1 MAKSQMTG
9 IIKLGPCIF
18 CKHVKTLYQWPL
30 ISLPAL
36 ESPHSGGAGKNFFHY
51 IIQFSVLQLYIHVQ
65 LVFNTSSINLT
76 YVYHI
81 SVTLGFSYTLVGVMF
96 LLPYL
101 TGCASTPWMSQ
112 LETCDFGIV
121 FSQDFVCVCV
131 CDGWV
136 MMMVAG

>member
-9 IIKLGPCIF
+9 IIQLGPHIF
-18 CKHVKTLYQWPL
+18 RKHVKTLYQWPL

-65 LVFNTSSINLT
+65 VVFNTSSINLT

-81 SVTLGFSYTLVGVMF
+81 SVTLGFSYTLVGVVF

-121 FSQDFVCVCV
+121 FFQGFVCVCV
-131 CDGWV
+131 CLCGGWV
-136 MMMVAG
+136 MVVK

>member
-9 IIKLGPCIF
+9 IIKLGLCIF

-36 ESPHSGGAGKNFFHY
+36 ESPHSEGAGKNFFHY

-76 YVYHI
+76 CI
-81 SVTLGFSYTLVGVMF
+81 SHLGHTGFQLHLGRCCV

-112 LETCDFGIV
+112 LETCDVGIV
-121 FSQDFVCVCV
+121 FSQGFVCVC
-131 CDGWV
+131 
-136 MMMVAG
+136 M

>member
-9 IIKLGPCIF
+9 IIKLGLCIF

-36 ESPHSGGAGKNFFHY
+36 ESPHSEGAGKNFFHY

-65 LVFNTSSINLT
+65 VVFNTSSINLT

-96 LLPYL
+96 LLL
-101 TGCASTPWMSQ
+101 WLSGCAGTPRMPQ
-112 LETCDFGIV
+112 LRTCVVGIV
-121 FSQDFVCVCV
+121 FFQGFVCVCV
-131 CDGWV
+131 CLCGGWV
-136 MMMVAG
+136 MVVK